1 MKKQFEYLRDGLRYV
16 WHGGA
21 YIEVFEESATVPH
34 GVINVWDYEKDVPR
48 IEVSM
53 RGLVDKVD
61 ETMLEEEEWCC
72 SYCDSYSREIDEG
85 YWR

>member
-1 MKKQFEYLRDGLRYV
+1 MKKFEYLRDGLRFE

-34 GVINVWDYEKDVPR
+34 AVINVWDYEKDVSR

-53 RGLVDKVD
+53 RGLVNRVD
-61 ETMLEEEEWCC
+61 DW
-72 SYCDSYSREIDEG
+72 IDE
-85 YWR
+85 YTES

>member
-34 GVINVWDYEKDVPR
+34 GVFNVWDYEKDEPK
-48 IEVSM
+48 IERSM
-53 RGLVDKVD
+53 RGLVYFIDAQ
-61 ETMLEEEEWCC
+61 MLEDEEW
-72 SYCDSYSREIDEG
+72 G
-85 YWR
+85 GLG